1 MKGKTKEMENDLP
14 DKYEKVVSEDRTYA
28 RIIFFLS
35 DLEPGVASNVVN
47 FMGPVP

>member
-1 MKGKTKEMENDLP
+1 MKGNTKETENDLL

-28 RIIFFLS
+28 RIIFFRS
-35 DLEPGVASNVVN
+35 DLGPGVASNVVN